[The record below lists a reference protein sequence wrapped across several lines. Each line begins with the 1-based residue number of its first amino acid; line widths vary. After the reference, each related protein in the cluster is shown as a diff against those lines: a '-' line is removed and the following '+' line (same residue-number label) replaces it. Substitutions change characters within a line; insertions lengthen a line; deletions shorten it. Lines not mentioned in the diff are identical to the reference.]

1 MANSSFQELKVVLT
15 ATQILSMHTNP
26 VLLIAGVSECVIDI
40 NSIYFRY
47 LHGSTPFNPAESDVI
62 YVANGVVPDVLI
74 PFDTTIATGFVD
86 QTVDMSVWNSSLA
99 GAVPLS
105 YILGKGIYLYQGTG
119 TGGSGSN
126 WTQGNGELAVFIK
139 YAYVEIP

>member
-1 MANSSFQELKVVLT
+1 
-15 ATQILSMHTNP
+15 MHTNP

-86 QTVDMSVWNSSLA
+86 QTVDMSVWISSLA
-99 GAVPLS
+99 GTLTAPPGVVPLS
-105 YILGKGIYLYQGTG
+105 YILGKGIYLYQGTED